1 MKHIILPL
9 SSLIVISICCMPS
22 KTKTQKVHFDNA
34 DIIFV
39 DPCYFAKDDGVW
51 EEYCEDFAQNK
62 NLDKLGCEQSICISV
77 GDVSPDVLV
86 DEGDGSVLGSICTDS
101 YVLGCFKLEDVLKY
115 NPEYAE
121 GMEKYPD
128 SFTVIKG
135 FTGDVVF
142 ETKKERYYD
151 KVLPITTIIGVG
163 TIRFLPGFTNDDGS
177 IKLRLS

>member
-1 MKHIILPL
+1 
-9 SSLIVISICCMPS
+9 MPT
-22 KTKTQKVHFDNA
+22 KMKTQKMHFENA

-86 DEGDGSVLGSICTDS
+86 NENDGSVLGCICTDS
-101 YVLGCFKLEDVLKY
+101 YVLGCFKLEDVLEY

-121 GMEKYPD
+121 DMEKYPD

-135 FTGDVVF
+135 FTGDVKKKK
-142 ETKKERYYD
+142 KKERYYD
-151 KVLPITTIIGVG
+151 EVLPITTITGIG
-163 TIRFLPGFTNDDGS
+163 TIRFHSGFTDDDGS
-177 IKLRLS
+177 IKLQLSQCNMD

>member
-1 MKHIILPL
+1 M
-9 SSLIVISICCMPS
+9 
-22 KTKTQKVHFDNA
+22 HFENA

-62 NLDKLGCEQSICISV
+62 SLDKLGCEQSICISV

-86 DEGDGSVLGSICTDS
+86 NENDGSVLGSICTDS
-101 YVLGCFKLEDVLKY
+101 YVLGCFKLEDVLEY
-115 NPEYAE
+115 NPEYTE
-121 GMEKYPD
+121 DMEKYPD

-142 ETKKERYYD
+142 ETKKND
-151 KVLPITTIIGVG
+151 ITTRSCPSLQLQESAPFASNRVLRM
-163 TIRFLPGFTNDDGS
+163 TMAPSSSSYRNVTWTNCLFQDAAAPDDERKG
-177 IKLRLS
+177 